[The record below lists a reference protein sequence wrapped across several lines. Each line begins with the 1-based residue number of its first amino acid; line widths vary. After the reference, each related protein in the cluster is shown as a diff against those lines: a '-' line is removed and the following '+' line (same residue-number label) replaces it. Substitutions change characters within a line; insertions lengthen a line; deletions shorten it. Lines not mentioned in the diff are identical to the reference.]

1 MKRECWKELAL
12 VMWHIVTFSCI
23 AGDADQTW
31 SSCCNWDHVQFVPIF
46 RLVPDSMLFV
56 FFFSLTPETLWVIYL
71 THFMLMGKYRRCN
84 RPPFFICVLHH
95 SVLLWSY
102 RPRTRGVDVVGMFFS
117 LPVVLGVWTAGS
129 WVWWLLLAFE
139 FLFHWE
145 VVFADIAGLLQ
156 VCVLCELLIWRWE
169 QEKVSHEL
177 SALICSDR

>member
-12 VMWHIVTFSCI
+12 VMWHIVTFPCI

-46 RLVPDSMLFV
+46 RLVPDSVLFV

-71 THFMLMGKYRRCN
+71 THFMLMGKYMRCN

-102 RPRTRGVDVVGMFFS
+102 KPRTRGVDVVGMFFS

-139 FLFHWE
+139 LLSHLKMRAGEGVTWALSADLYWE
-145 VVFADIAGLLQ
+145 VEHWHKNSNPCQHPEDFIL
-156 VCVLCELLIWRWE
+156 
-169 QEKVSHEL
+169 
-177 SALICSDR
+177 